1 MSLKVVE
8 AEKGRVFKDFI
19 NLPWTLY
26 RGDPYWV
33 PPLKKDVSG
42 LLSIKHPFYR
52 NAQRKIFVCY
62 KNERPAGRIVG
73 ILNNAHNEIHNEKT
87 GFFGFFESIPDQEVA
102 SALFTE
108 AESYLVENGMEV
120 SRGPVNPSMNEECGL
135 LVDNFMSPPFIMTS
149 YNPPYYSD
157 LIEGAGYS
165 KAKDLFAY
173 YFNVGQRLPDR
184 LARLAKKIEQR
195 EKGLTVRYLDMKNF
209 DHDLAMVKT
218 IYNEAWEKNWGFF
231 PMTDEEINY
240 MAKNLK
246 PIVDPEKIA
255 FAFIDGEPAGFL
267 MALPDYNQVLRIL
280 NGRLLTLRLIRA
292 LKAAKEIKTARVMI
306 LGTREK
312 FRKRGIEALLFA
324 LLWQNGIDR
333 GEKYGE
339 FSWTLE
345 DNTLVNETAMKI
357 FGATRYKTYR
367 IYDRELRNS

>member
-8 AEKGRVFKDFI
+8 AEKGKVFKDFI

-102 SALFTE
+102 SALFAE

-135 LVDNFMSPPFIMTS
+135 LVDNFMSPPFIMTP

-209 DHDLAMVKT
+209 DHDLELVKT

-324 LLWQNGIDR
+324 LLWQKGIDR

>member
-8 AEKGRVFKDFI
+8 AEKGRAFKDFI
-19 NLPWTLY
+19 NLPWALY

-42 LLSIKHPFYR
+42 LLSTKHPFYR

-62 KNERPAGRIVG
+62 KNELPAGRIVG
-73 ILNNAHNEIHNEKT
+73 ILNNTHNEFHNEKT

-102 SALFTE
+102 SALFAE
-108 AESYLVENGMEV
+108 AERYLIESDMEV

-135 LVDNFMSPPFIMTS
+135 LIDNFMSPPFIMMT
-149 YNPPYYSD
+149 YNPPYYSE
-157 LIEGAGYS
+157 LIEGAGYG

-184 LARLAKKIEQR
+184 LARIAKKIEKR
-195 EKGLTVRYLDMKNF
+195 EKGLTVRCLDMKNF
-209 DHDLAMVKT
+209 DHDLGIVKT

-231 PMTDEEINY
+231 PMTDDEINY

-246 PIVDPEKIA
+246 HIVDPERVA
-255 FAFIDGEPAGFL
+255 FAFIDGEPAGFA

-280 NGRLLTLRLIRA
+280 NGRLITLRLIKA
-292 LKAAKEIKTARVMI
+292 LKAAKEITTSRIMI

-312 FRKRGIEALLFA
+312 FRKRGIESLIYA
-324 LLWQNGIDR
+324 LLWQKGIDR
-333 GEKYGE
+333 GDKYGE

-345 DNTLVNETAMKI
+345 NNTLVNETAMKI
-357 FGATRYKTYR
+357 FGATQYKTYR
-367 IYDRELRNS
+367 LYDRKLRNS